1 MSLFKRKKEV
11 KQEVKGDKLTAF
23 DKVVYKLVNKNGDDD
38 SLYDVADTVLGG
50 RPVLIKFENSVDDA
64 NRMLAF
70 LSGICYAS
78 SGRVIPVSS
87 HLFLLARK
95 EELEDGTLYQYV
107 EAVK

>member
-11 KQEVKGDKLTAF
+11 KQNVEGDKLTAF

-50 RPVLIKFENSVDDA
+50 RPVLIKFENNIEDA

-70 LSGICYAS
+70 LSGVCYAAN
-78 SGRVIPVSS
+78 GRVIPVSNR
-87 HLFLLARK
+87 LFLLSRK

>member
-1 MSLFKRKKEV
+1 MGWFKKKKEPV
-11 KQEVKGDKLTAF
+11 KTNTTGAITAF
-23 DKVVYKLVNKNGDDD
+23 DKVVYKVVNKNNDDN

-50 RPVLIKFENSVDDA
+50 RPVLIKFENDVDDA

-70 LSGICYAS
+70 LSGICYATD
-78 SGRVIPVSS
+78 GRVIQVSPR
-87 HLFLLARK
+87 LFLLARK